1 VAQIPIRQFA
11 TGISITA
18 DGSRAYAA
26 TSAEIIARNQ
36 AVEIQLYG
44 RQPLAIA
51 RAEGCTVWDADGKRY
66 LDCFAGVAVNN
77 LGHCHPAVVEAV
89 RRQAGELLHV
99 SNHYHTAVEGE
110 LAALLVEHSFAER
123 AFLCNSGAEANEA
136 AMKLARRWGSADG
149 GGRFEI
155 LSTHGS
161 FHGRTFATVT
171 ATGQEKYHQGFLPL
185 LPGIRLVPF
194 GDADAMAAAVRPE
207 TIAILVEPI
216 QGEGGVVVP
225 PAGYLRALRELCDRR
240 AMLLIF
246 DEIQTA
252 FGRTGRLFAYEHEG
266 IVPDIMTLAK
276 ALGGGLPI
284 GAMVTTD
291 RIASAFTPGSHGTTF
306 GGNPLACAAA
316 VAAVKTLA
324 DPALLAHAHAMGEHL
339 HAELA
344 RLAKKHARVR
354 EVRGRGL
361 LAGLLLDGPAAD
373 VVGICRE
380 RGLLVNAT
388 ADRVVR
394 LTPPLVITR
403 AELDEAVAILD
414 VALG

>member
-1 VAQIPIRQFA
+1 M
-11 TGISITA
+11 
-18 DGSRAYAA
+18 

-51 RAEGCTVWDADGKRY
+51 RGEGCAVWDADGKRY

-89 RRQAGELLHV
+89 RRQAGQLLHV

-207 TIAILVEPI
+207 TVAILVEPI

-225 PAGYLRALRELCDRR
+225 PPGYLRALRALCDRR
-240 AMLLIF
+240 EMLLVL